1 MLARKLVAEFVGTF
15 ALVFIGCGA
24 IIAQSVDLL
33 GGIITGA
40 VVKVNPASY
49 ITIAF
54 AFGLTFMVMV
64 YAAGHISG
72 AHFNPAVTL
81 GLAVAGR
88 FPWRFVP
95 IYIVVQCVGAIV
107 ASLIHWSLLA
117 EGVNVDYGATTVGMD
132 LSDGTGFLLELILT
146 FFFMFVVMAAVTD
159 KRFPSAASGL
169 AIGMTI
175 TLCTV
180 MGFAFTGASMNPARS
195 LGPALF
201 SAIGAEPKA
210 LQQLWKIYIPAP
222 IVGAVVAAILY
233 EFLRPAEFAK
243 AAPED
248 LMAFTAEEGE
258 TEAPIETG

>member
-24 IIAQSVDLL
+24 IIAQSADVL
-33 GGIITGA
+33 GGITTKI
-40 VVKVNPASY
+40 NPASY
-49 ITIAF
+49 ISVAF
-54 AFGLTFMVMV
+54 AFGLTIMVMV
-64 YAAGHISG
+64 YAVGHISA
-72 AHFNPAVTL
+72 AHFNPAVTI

-88 FPWRFVP
+88 FPWRYVP
-95 IYIVVQCVGAIV
+95 HYIIVQCVGASV
-107 ASLIHWSLLA
+107 ASLIHWSFLE

-132 LSDGTGFLLELILT
+132 LSFGEGFVLELVLT
-146 FFFMFVVMAAVTD
+146 FFLMFVIMAVATD

-175 TLCTV
+175 TLCML
-180 MGFAFTGASMNPARS
+180 MGAAFSGASMNPARS

-201 SAIGAEPKA
+201 SAIGAAPKA
-210 LQQLWKIYIPAP
+210 LQQLLRIYIPAP
-222 IVGAVVAAILY
+222 IVGAIVAAVLY

-248 LMAFTAEEGE
+248 LMALAVKEGE
-258 TEAPIETG
+258 AETPAETG